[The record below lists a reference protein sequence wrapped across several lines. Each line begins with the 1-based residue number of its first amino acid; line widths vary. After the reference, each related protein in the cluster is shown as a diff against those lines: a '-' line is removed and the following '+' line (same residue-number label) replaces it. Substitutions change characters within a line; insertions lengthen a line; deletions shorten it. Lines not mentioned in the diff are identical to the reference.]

1 MPKVKNTNLE
11 KIGIYIATITAF
23 IMLMNNIMDI
33 KERIAKLEVKVEKLE
48 EKKQCTISNTF

>member
-1 MPKVKNTNLE
+1 MPKVKNTNWE

-48 EKKQCTISNTF
+48 EKK